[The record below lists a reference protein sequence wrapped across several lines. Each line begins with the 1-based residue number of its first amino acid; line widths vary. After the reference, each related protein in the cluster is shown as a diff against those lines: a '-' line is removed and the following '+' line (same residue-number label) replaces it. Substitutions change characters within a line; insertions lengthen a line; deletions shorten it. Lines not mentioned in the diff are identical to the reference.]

1 MATIKSPVSNF
12 DGYRCGV
19 FFHKG
24 NAEVNDRYLIEWFR
38 DHGYTIENDTINIPK
53 NSDGSL
59 NLHPDFDNMS
69 MDELRAYAKQINR
82 GVLLTG
88 IKDRA
93 KAAAKLK
100 TYMETQ
106 KD

>member
-19 FFHKG
+19 FFHAG
-24 NAEVNDRYLIEWFR
+24 EATVDNRYLIEWFR
-38 DHGYTIENDTINIPK
+38 DHGYAIENDTVNIPK
-53 NSDGSL
+53 NSDGTL
-59 NLHPDFDNMS
+59 DLHPDFDNMS
-69 MDELRAYAKQINR
+69 LEELRAYAKQINR

-88 IKDRA
+88 IRDRA

-100 TYMETQ
+100 VYMETQ
-106 KD
+106 HD